1 MNNWNRTRF
10 LSCRTFSSSPY
21 FTDGQYGCL
30 HLDNGIW
37 DLVAL
42 CRALLWCVWEPV
54 IWVVTQNSGF
64 SFLLPRKDNFN
75 GIYNV
80 GRRQLRSPP
89 SYLHPH
95 PHHQHW
101 CFPFSRLQDQSM
113 TDHVPLCISIQ
124 GQFYCT
130 SSVFGVIVMVKS
142 EETAS
147 ELFQMVIYDGSKSDD
162 SFLRS

>member
-37 DLVAL
+37 DLVL
-42 CRALLWCVWEPV
+42 FCDVFESLSFESSHRT
-54 IWVVTQNSGF
+54 VV
-64 SFLLPRKDNFN
+64 SFFFYQEKIILTASTMLAADSFAVLPPT
-75 GIYNV
+75 Y
-80 GRRQLRSPP
+80 
-89 SYLHPH
+89 HPH

-113 TDHVPLCISIQ
+113 IDHVPLCISIQ

-130 SSVFGVIVMVKS
+130 SSVFGVIGMVKS

-147 ELFQMVIYDGSKSDD
+147 DLFQMVIYDGSKSDD